1 MHEPDAPDIWRK
13 DFVAAL
19 RLIGSAA
26 ARLPYG
32 VPEPVLGG
40 QAAIELYSGG
50 LWPPTR
56 KVELLTADARRLQAE
71 LMETGFRA
79 DECSP
84 TDARNLWHP
93 RIERGVSIAVRPPV
107 DANVV
112 AVEIGSSGRHDATTV
127 RVVGIEDL
135 IADQISG
142 WLRQGGRRSEI
153 TTLVQVLV
161 ELGRAGV
168 AGPFR
173 PAYLQRRL
181 AQQTGGEVVLE
192 SSLAPHTLDDPV
204 PRMTN
209 LSFIGCVVR
218 SWRATRNLP
227 LDAIDLFPGEDRT
240 DRESADIPKRNE
252 VIEMGSLAVR
262 TAKIIPFRPYRQ

>member
-1 MHEPDAPDIWRK
+1 MNHPDAPDPWRK

-32 VPEPVLGG
+32 VPEPVLVG

-56 KVELLTADARRLQAE
+56 QIELLTTDANRLQPE
-71 LMETGFRA
+71 LMEMGFHT

-84 TDARNLWHP
+84 SDVRNLWHP
-93 RIERGVSIAVRPPV
+93 TIDRCISIAVRPPL
-107 DANVV
+107 DADVV
-112 AVEIGSSGRHDATTV
+112 AVEIGSSGGHDPATI
-127 RVVGIEDL
+127 RVAGIEEL
-135 IADQISG
+135 IADQISD
-142 WLRQGGRRSEI
+142 WLRTGGRRSEI

-192 SSLAPHTLDDPV
+192 PSLAPPRLDDPA
-204 PRMTN
+204 PRMTS
-209 LSFIGCVVR
+209 LSSIGCLVR
-218 SWRATRNLP
+218 GWRARRNLP
-227 LDAIDLFPGEDRT
+227 VEAADLFPGESRT
-240 DRESADIPKRNE
+240 DRVSSDILDRNE
-252 VIEMGSLAVR
+252 MMEIGCLAVR
-262 TAKIIPFRPYRQ
+262 TAKIIPFRPHRS

>member
-1 MHEPDAPDIWRK
+1 VDELDSPDFWRK

-26 ARLPYG
+26 ARLSYG

-50 LWPPTR
+50 LWAPTR
-56 KVELLTADARRLQAE
+56 QIELLTMDASRLRPE
-71 LMETGFRA
+71 LMEMGFRP

-84 TDARNLWHP
+84 SDAHNLWHP
-93 RIERGVSIAVRPPV
+93 NIDRCVSIAVRPPL
-107 DANVV
+107 DTNVV
-112 AVEIGSSGRHDATTV
+112 AVEIGSFGGHDPTTI
-127 RVVGIEDL
+127 RVVGIEEL
-135 IADQISG
+135 IADQISA
-142 WLRQGGRRSEI
+142 WLRKGGGRSEI

-181 AQQTGGEVVLE
+181 ARQTGGEVVLD
-192 SSLAPHTLDDPV
+192 SSLAPHSLDDPA
-204 PRMTN
+204 PRMTS
-209 LSFIGCVVR
+209 LSSIGCLVR
-218 SWRATRNLP
+218 NWRAKRNL
-227 LDAIDLFPGEDRT
+227 LVEAANLFPDDSRT
-240 DRESADIPKRNE
+240 DRGSSDILNRNE
-252 VIEMGSLAVR
+252 MMATGCLVGR
-262 TAKIIPFRPYRQ
+262 TATIIPFRQRR

>member
-1 MHEPDAPDIWRK
+1 MHEPDASDFWRK

-32 VPEPVLGG
+32 MPEPVVGG

-50 LWPPTR
+50 LGPPTR
-56 KVELLTADARRLQAE
+56 QFEVLTTDASRLRPE
-71 LMETGFRA
+71 LMEMGFRP

-84 TDARNLWHP
+84 SDARNLWHP
-93 RIERGVSIAVRPPV
+93 TIDRCISLAVRPPL

-112 AVEIGSSGRHDATTV
+112 AVEIGGSGGHDPTTI
-127 RVVGIEDL
+127 RVIGIEEL

-142 WLRQGGRRSEI
+142 WLRKGRARSEI

-192 SSLAPHTLDDPV
+192 PSLAPHSLDDPA
-204 PRMTN
+204 PRMTS
-209 LSFIGCVVR
+209 LSSIRVKVER
-218 SWRATRNLP
+218 
-227 LDAIDLFPGEDRT
+227 IEDLLI
-240 DRESADIPKRNE
+240 S
-252 VIEMGSLAVR
+252 
-262 TAKIIPFRPYRQ
+262 

>member
-1 MHEPDAPDIWRK
+1 VDHPDAPGLWRK
-13 DFVAAL
+13 DFVAAV
-19 RLIGSAA
+19 RTIAASA

-40 QAAIELYSGG
+40 LAAIELYSGG

-56 KVELLTADARRLQAE
+56 QIELLTMDASRLRPE
-71 LMETGFRA
+71 LMEMGFRP

-84 TDARNLWHP
+84 SDAHNLWHP
-93 RIERGVSIAVRPPV
+93 NIDRCVSIAVRPPL
-107 DANVV
+107 DTNVV
-112 AVEIGSSGRHDATTV
+112 AVEIGSFGGHDPTTI
-127 RVVGIEDL
+127 RVVGIEEL
-135 IADQISG
+135 IADQISA
-142 WLRQGGRRSEI
+142 WLRKGGGRSEI

-192 SSLAPHTLDDPV
+192 PSLAPHSLDDPA
-204 PRMTN
+204 PRMTS
-209 LSFIGCVVR
+209 LSSIGCLIR
-218 SWRATRNLP
+218 RWRAKRSLP
-227 LDAIDLFPGEDRT
+227 VEAADLFPGESRADQG
-240 DRESADIPKRNE
+240 SADIRNRS
-252 VIEMGSLAVR
+252 EMAGIDCLAVR
-262 TAKIIPFRPYRQ
+262 TAQIIPFRPLR

>member
-1 MHEPDAPDIWRK
+1 MHEPDAPDFWRK

-32 VPEPVLGG
+32 APEPVLGG

-56 KVELLTADARRLQAE
+56 RVELLTTDTSGLRPE
-71 LMETGFRA
+71 LMEMGFRP

-84 TDARNLWHP
+84 SDARNLCHP
-93 RIERGVSIAVRPPV
+93 TIDRCISIAVRASV

-112 AVEIGSSGRHDATTV
+112 AVEIGSPGGHDPTTI
-127 RVVGIEDL
+127 RVVGIEEL
-135 IADQISG
+135 IADQISA
-142 WLRQGGRRSEI
+142 WLRKGGDRSEI

-181 AQQTGGEVVLE
+181 ARQTGGDVVLE
-192 SSLAPHTLDDPV
+192 SSLTPHSLDDPA
-204 PRMTN
+204 PRMTS
-209 LSFIGCVVR
+209 LSSIGCLVR
-218 SWRATRNLP
+218 SWRAKRNLP
-227 LDAIDLFPGEDRT
+227 VEAADMFPAQSRT
-240 DRESADIPKRNE
+240 GRRSSVILNRNE
-252 VIEMGSLAVR
+252 MQEVGCKAVEP
-262 TAKIIPFRPYRQ
+262 AEIIPFRPRR